1 MFRARRMRGGSMGST
16 RMPRRVLIVDDE
28 DDIREVAQMSLEMVA
43 GWEVIPARSGDEG
56 VRLAAEERPD
66 AILLDVMMPGM
77 DGPAT
82 AERLRERPETAA
94 IPVILLTAKVQP
106 ADRRRLE
113 SLGVAG
119 VLAKP
124 FDPMELA
131 NQVSAVL
138 GWPA

>member
-1 MFRARRMRGGSMGST
+1 MSRRI
-16 RMPRRVLIVDDE
+16 LIVDDE

-56 VRLAAEERPD
+56 VRLAAEHRPD

-82 AERLRERPETAA
+82 AERLRDRPETAE

-113 SLGVAG
+113 ALGVAG

-131 NQVSAVL
+131 AQVSGLL

>member
-1 MFRARRMRGGSMGST
+1 MSRRI
-16 RMPRRVLIVDDE
+16 LIVDDE

-43 GWEVIPARSGDEG
+43 GWEVIPASSGEEG
-56 VRLAAEERPD
+56 VRLAAEHRPD

-82 AERLRERPETAA
+82 AARLGGDPATAD
-94 IPVILLTAKVQP
+94 IPIILLTAKVQP
-106 ADRRRLE
+106 ADRRRFE
-113 SLGVAG
+113 GLGVAG
-119 VLAKP
+119 VLSKP

-131 NQVSAVL
+131 AQVSGTL

>member
-1 MFRARRMRGGSMGST
+1 MGTMSRRI
-16 RMPRRVLIVDDE
+16 LIVDDE

-43 GWEVIPARSGDEG
+43 GWEVIPAGSGEEG
-56 VRLAAEERPD
+56 IRLAAQHQPD

-82 AERLRERPETAA
+82 AARLGEDPATAR
-94 IPVILLTAKVQP
+94 IPIILLTAKVQP
-106 ADRRRLE
+106 ADRRRFE
-113 SLGVAG
+113 GLGVAG

-131 NQVSAVL
+131 RQVSGAL
-138 GWPA
+138 GWPD